1 MFVLTL
7 LDVTTN
13 YNSHPF
19 YDERLK
25 RNLTLIKIAPLKTS
39 LSHNQVSKQLSPKT
53 VLLPMLE

>member
-39 LSHNQVSKQLSPKT
+39 LSYNQESVNSSAPKLSFY
-53 VLLPMLE
+53 LC

>member
-25 RNLTLIKIAPLKTS
+25 RNLTLIKITPLKTS
-39 LSHNQVSKQLSPKT
+39 LSHNQESVNSSAPKLSFY
-53 VLLPMLE
+53 LC